1 VAALAVAGLAAPGF
15 ARTAPDRA
23 SATPTT
29 IASGLDN
36 PRLLSFGPGGA
47 LLVAEAGTGGTGGCV
62 TGGEGGQVCV
72 GDSGAITVLWR
83 GHQARVVTGLP
94 SLAGADGTSALGPSG
109 VRFER
114 GALAVSIG
122 AGIDAAAR
130 ASLGEDGRLLGTL
143 VTIGNRGH
151 GKSWD
156 GGSRTH
162 RRGLAAPHVLADL
175 AAYEFAHNPDGS
187 EARDSDPTG
196 FVAGRTGNFLT
207 DSGGNDLLFIDRT
220 GRVHLQAV
228 FPDRIVPF
236 PPEAGGG
243 QGPMQAVPTAV
254 DWGPDGAL
262 YVSQLTGFPFPVGAA
277 NIWRVEPGHAPTV
290 WATGLTNVTDLAWHH
305 GQLYVVQIAD
315 GGLAAATG
323 LPMGSLRRVHAG
335 DNSTPDVV
343 MSGLPAPYG
352 VALRSH
358 TAYVTTCSVCPGQG
372 SVVRIPLG

>member
-1 VAALAVAGLAAPGF
+1 
-15 ARTAPDRA
+15 
-23 SATPTT
+23 
-29 IASGLDN
+29 
-36 PRLLSFGPGGA
+36 
-47 LLVAEAGTGGTGGCV
+47 
-62 TGGEGGQVCV
+62 
-72 GDSGAITVLWR
+72 
-83 GHQARVVTGLP
+83 
-94 SLAGADGTSALGPSG
+94 
-109 VRFER
+109 
-114 GALAVSIG
+114 
-122 AGIDAAAR
+122 
-130 ASLGEDGRLLGTL
+130 
-143 VTIGNRGH
+143 
-151 GKSWD
+151 
-156 GGSRTH
+156 
-162 RRGLAAPHVLADL
+162 
-175 AAYEFAHNPDGS
+175 
-187 EARDSDPTG
+187 
-196 FVAGRTGNFLT
+196 
-207 DSGGNDLLFIDRT
+207 
-220 GRVHLQAV
+220 VHLQAV